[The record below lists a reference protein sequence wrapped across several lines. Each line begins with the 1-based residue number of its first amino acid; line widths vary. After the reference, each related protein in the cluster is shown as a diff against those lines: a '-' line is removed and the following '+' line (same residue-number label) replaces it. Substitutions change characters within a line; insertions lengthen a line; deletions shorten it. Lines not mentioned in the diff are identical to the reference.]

1 MRPRLR
7 VVARLSV
14 SFFFSFPLGVALGGC
29 SFLFFSINALGILR
43 RKLACDL
50 ALMSEGEELVA
61 PAYLGPA
68 MSRAL
73 RTAVDVGVFHCTL
86 LFICSRCVRKQGDY
100 TATRCRHR
108 AGGSLCKIT
117 VTANVWRQRRKKR
130 AAPSADE
137 RGKCFRTFL
146 PRTTLLR
153 DASENFEDFRN
164 TFGARLRGIYR
175 GAVLKSA
182 ALCRGTPGNS
192 DITPLSS
199 VGPLF
204 V

>member
-1 MRPRLR
+1 M
-7 VVARLSV
+7 
-14 SFFFSFPLGVALGGC
+14 GGC

-50 ALMSEGEELVA
+50 AGDVRRRRACCPGLSRPGHVACAAHCGRRGRLSLHAAIYLQPLCEKAGRLYCHALPASSGRQSLQDYRDSERVA
-61 PAYLGPA
+61 A
-68 MSRAL
+68 
-73 RTAVDVGVFHCTL
+73 
-86 LFICSRCVRKQGDY
+86 
-100 TATRCRHR
+100 AT
-108 AGGSLCKIT
+108 
-117 VTANVWRQRRKKR
+117 KKR